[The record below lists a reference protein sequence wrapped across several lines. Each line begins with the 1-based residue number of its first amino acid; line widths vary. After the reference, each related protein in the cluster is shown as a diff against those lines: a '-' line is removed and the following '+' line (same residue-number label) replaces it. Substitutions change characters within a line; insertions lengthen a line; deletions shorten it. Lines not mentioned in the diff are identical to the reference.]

1 MRPCRPVDLLSPSTD
16 CEWCRQMTVV
26 AVKWS
31 PDITVSS
38 RLPAAREAAG
48 CVLLLHCDRQCQC
61 QCCENAAVRRSGAEL
76 KLVLSR
82 S

>member
-31 PDITVSS
+31 PNITVSS

-48 CVLLLHCDRQCQC
+48 CVLLLHCDRQC
-61 QCCENAAVRRSGAEL
+61 CENAAVRRSGAEL